1 MSGQGNKAQQAEKL
15 LQAMGL
21 IDDRFVLEAM
31 QEQWPG
37 AQRIGEPEVQR
48 IEDGQPADQSSQP
61 SGQQAPTGHPQSSE
75 QHSQQTGQLQ
85 PKRRAGRIRRYSAWA
100 LTAAACLAVIV
111 IGRFVSVSS
120 VKGIAEKSTEI
131 SSAGKEADA
140 AREKHLSV
148 EQQAAADADT
158 GVAADA
164 DAGAAAGAV
173 PDAAP
178 SAIDAGAAE
187 EAENMILGAQEAGSA
202 SEDIPTGSAA
212 EVAAEDIPTG
222 SAAEV
227 AAEDIPAGSAA
238 EAAAEDIP
246 IDSAAE
252 AAGAAASI
260 ANPFV
265 DTKTLEEA
273 EKEAGFTIM
282 LPALKETYDTVLYR
296 AMKGKMIE
304 VIYLDENQR
313 ECCRIRKG
321 LNMEEDI
328 SGIGHEQARTK
339 TLEAAGGIKVQAY
352 GTETSGDGWATAV
365 WTQEEGEGVRYSY
378 SVDTGTSSF
387 TTGEILNIVEEMS
400 VK

>member
-48 IEDGQPADQSSQP
+48 LEDGQPADQPSQP

-75 QHSQQTGQLQ
+75 QHSRQAGQLQ

-212 EVAAEDIPTG
+212 EAAAEDIPT
-222 SAAEV
+222 
-227 AAEDIPAGSAA
+227 
-238 EAAAEDIP
+238 
-246 IDSAAE
+246 DSAAE
-252 AAGAAASI
+252 AAGAAVSI

-273 EKEAGFTIM
+273 EKEAGFTIT
-282 LPALKETYDTVLYR
+282 LPTLKETYDTVLYR

>member
-1 MSGQGNKAQQAEKL
+1 
-15 LQAMGL
+15 
-21 IDDRFVLEAM
+21 
-31 QEQWPG
+31 
-37 AQRIGEPEVQR
+37 
-48 IEDGQPADQSSQP
+48 
-61 SGQQAPTGHPQSSE
+61 
-75 QHSQQTGQLQ
+75 
-85 PKRRAGRIRRYSAWA
+85 
-100 LTAAACLAVIV
+100 LTAAACLTVIV

-148 EQQAAADADT
+148 EQQAAADADA
-158 GVAADA
+158 GV
-164 DAGAAAGAV
+164 AAGAV

-212 EVAAEDIPTG
+212 EAAAEDIPT
-222 SAAEV
+222 
-227 AAEDIPAGSAA
+227 
-238 EAAAEDIP
+238 
-246 IDSAAE
+246 DSAAE

-273 EKEAGFTIM
+273 EKEAGFTIT
-282 LPALKETYDTVLYR
+282 LPTLKETYDTVLYR

>member
-61 SGQQAPTGHPQSSE
+61 SGQPAPTGHPQSSE

-85 PKRRAGRIRRYSAWA
+85 PKRRAGRMRRYSAWA

-164 DAGAAAGAV
+164 DAGAA
-173 PDAAP
+173 
-178 SAIDAGAAE
+178 GAAE

-222 SAAEV
+222 SAAE
-227 AAEDIPAGSAA
+227 
-238 EAAAEDIP
+238 AAAEDIP
-246 IDSAAE
+246 TDSAAE

-273 EKEAGFTIM
+273 EKEAGFTIT
-282 LPALKETYDTVLYR
+282 LPTLKETYDTVLYR

>member
-37 AQRIGEPEVQR
+37 AQMAGEPEVQR

-61 SGQQAPTGHPQSSE
+61 SGQPAPTGHPQSSE

-140 AREKHLSV
+140 AGEKHLSV

-212 EVAAEDIPTG
+212 E
-222 SAAEV
+222 
-227 AAEDIPAGSAA
+227 
-238 EAAAEDIP
+238 
-246 IDSAAE
+246 

-273 EKEAGFTIM
+273 EKEAGFTIT
-282 LPALKETYDTVLYR
+282 LPTLKETYDTVLYR

>member
-61 SGQQAPTGHPQSSE
+61 SGQPAPTGHPQSSE
-75 QHSQQTGQLQ
+75 QHSRQTGQLQ

-158 GVAADA
+158 G
-164 DAGAAAGAV
+164 AAAGAV

-212 EVAAEDIPTG
+212 EAAAEDIPTG
-222 SAAEV
+222 
-227 AAEDIPAGSAA
+227 
-238 EAAAEDIP
+238 
-246 IDSAAE
+246 SAAE

-273 EKEAGFTIM
+273 EKEAGFTIT
-282 LPALKETYDTVLYR
+282 LPTLKETYDTVLYR

-365 WTQEEGEGVRYSY
+365 WTQEEGEGERYSY

>member
-37 AQRIGEPEVQR
+37 AQMAGEPEVQR
-48 IEDGQPADQSSQP
+48 LEDGQPADQSSQP

-75 QHSQQTGQLQ
+75 QHSRQTGQLQ
-85 PKRRAGRIRRYSAWA
+85 SKRRAGRMRRYSAWA

-158 GVAADA
+158 GVAA
-164 DAGAAAGAV
+164 
-173 PDAAP
+173 
-178 SAIDAGAAE
+178 
-187 EAENMILGAQEAGSA
+187 
-202 SEDIPTGSAA
+202 EDIPT
-212 EVAAEDIPTG
+212 
-222 SAAEV
+222 
-227 AAEDIPAGSAA
+227 
-238 EAAAEDIP
+238 
-246 IDSAAE
+246 DSAAE

-273 EKEAGFTIM
+273 EKEAGFTIT
-282 LPALKETYDTVLYR
+282 LPTLKETYDTVLYR

-365 WTQEEGEGVRYSY
+365 WTQQEGEGVRYSY

>member
-61 SGQQAPTGHPQSSE
+61 SGQPAPTGHPQSSE
-75 QHSQQTGQLQ
+75 QHSRQTGQLQ
-85 PKRRAGRIRRYSAWA
+85 SKRRAGRMRRYSAWA

-164 DAGAAAGAV
+164 DAGAA
-173 PDAAP
+173 
-178 SAIDAGAAE
+178 E
-187 EAENMILGAQEAGSA
+187 EAENMILGAQEAGSV
-202 SEDIPTGSAA
+202 SEDIPT
-212 EVAAEDIPTG
+212 
-222 SAAEV
+222 
-227 AAEDIPAGSAA
+227 GSAA

-246 IDSAAE
+246 TDSAAE

-273 EKEAGFTIM
+273 EKEAGFTIT
-282 LPALKETYDTVLYR
+282 LPTLKETYDTVLYR

>member
-187 EAENMILGAQEAGSA
+187 EAENMILGAQEAGSV
-202 SEDIPTGSAA
+202 SEDIPT
-212 EVAAEDIPTG
+212 
-222 SAAEV
+222 
-227 AAEDIPAGSAA
+227 GSAA

-246 IDSAAE
+246 TDSAAE

-273 EKEAGFTIM
+273 EKEAGFTIT
-282 LPALKETYDTVLYR
+282 LPTLKETYDTVLYR

-304 VIYLDENQR
+304 VIYLDENQQ

>member
-1 MSGQGNKAQQAEKL
+1 
-15 LQAMGL
+15 
-21 IDDRFVLEAM
+21 
-31 QEQWPG
+31 
-37 AQRIGEPEVQR
+37 
-48 IEDGQPADQSSQP
+48 
-61 SGQQAPTGHPQSSE
+61 
-75 QHSQQTGQLQ
+75 
-85 PKRRAGRIRRYSAWA
+85 
-100 LTAAACLAVIV
+100 
-111 IGRFVSVSS
+111 
-120 VKGIAEKSTEI
+120 
-131 SSAGKEADA
+131 
-140 AREKHLSV
+140 
-148 EQQAAADADT
+148 
-158 GVAADA
+158 
-164 DAGAAAGAV
+164 
-173 PDAAP
+173 
-178 SAIDAGAAE
+178 
-187 EAENMILGAQEAGSA
+187 MILGAQEAGSV

-212 EVAAEDIPTG
+212 EAAAEDIPTG
-222 SAAEV
+222 SAAE
-227 AAEDIPAGSAA
+227 
-238 EAAAEDIP
+238 AAAEDIP
-246 IDSAAE
+246 TGSAAE

-273 EKEAGFTIM
+273 EKEAGFTIT
-282 LPALKETYDTVLYR
+282 LPTLKETYDTVLYR

>member
-37 AQRIGEPEVQR
+37 VQRIGEPEVQR

-61 SGQQAPTGHPQSSE
+61 SGQPAPTGHPQSSE

-158 GVAADA
+158 GVAAGA
-164 DAGAAAGAV
+164 DAGAGAGAV

-187 EAENMILGAQEAGSA
+187 EAENMILGAQEAGSV
-202 SEDIPTGSAA
+202 SEDIPT
-212 EVAAEDIPTG
+212 
-222 SAAEV
+222 
-227 AAEDIPAGSAA
+227 GSAA

-246 IDSAAE
+246 TDSAAE
-252 AAGAAASI
+252 AAGAAVSI

-273 EKEAGFTIM
+273 EKEAGFTIT
-282 LPALKETYDTVLYR
+282 LPTLKETYDTVLYR

>member
-37 AQRIGEPEVQR
+37 AQMAGEPEVQR
-48 IEDGQPADQSSQP
+48 LEDGQPADQSSQP

-85 PKRRAGRIRRYSAWA
+85 SKRRAGRMRRYSAWA

-164 DAGAAAGAV
+164 DAGAA
-173 PDAAP
+173 
-178 SAIDAGAAE
+178 E

-202 SEDIPTGSAA
+202 SEDIPT
-212 EVAAEDIPTG
+212 
-222 SAAEV
+222 
-227 AAEDIPAGSAA
+227 
-238 EAAAEDIP
+238 
-246 IDSAAE
+246 DSAAE
-252 AAGAAASI
+252 AAGAAVSI

-265 DTKTLEEA
+265 DTKTLEKA
-273 EKEAGFTIM
+273 EKEAGFTIT
-282 LPALKETYDTVLYR
+282 LPTLKETYDTVLYR

>member
-61 SGQQAPTGHPQSSE
+61 SGQPAPTGHPQSSE

-148 EQQAAADADT
+148 EQQAAADADA
-158 GVAADA
+158 GAAADA

-187 EAENMILGAQEAGSA
+187 EAENMILGAQEAGSV
-202 SEDIPTGSAA
+202 SEDIPT
-212 EVAAEDIPTG
+212 
-222 SAAEV
+222 
-227 AAEDIPAGSAA
+227 GSAA

-246 IDSAAE
+246 TDSAAE

-273 EKEAGFTIM
+273 EKEAGFTIT
-282 LPALKETYDTVLYR
+282 LPTLKETYDTVLYR

-365 WTQEEGEGVRYSY
+365 WTQEEGEGECYSY